1 MSYML
6 YSIREGVILQ
16 IIEKWLLPLLV
27 FIIVPGA
34 AILATLAYV
43 VAKVVEMITH
53 RSNDHD
59 K

>member
-1 MSYML
+1 MSYIL
-6 YSIREGVILQ
+6 YSVREGVILQ

-34 AILATLAYV
+34 AILAILAYV
-43 VAKVVEMITH
+43 AARIVEMITH

>member
-1 MSYML
+1 ML